1 MDLREHDNVVEC
13 IEWAPDS
20 AIENIQKGANLD
32 SKNKSGPFLVSG
44 SRDKTIKVSFTVFSA
59 KETKL
64 FEIFGVILCR
74 NRSKMIELQPN
85 ILFLVLGCH
94 FWNLFIYSYWT

>member
-44 SRDKTIKVSFTVFSA
+44 SRDKTIKVSHSKKNGPKRFFSDFPR
-59 KETKL
+59 KWIK
-64 FEIFGVILCR
+64 IR
-74 NRSKMIELQPN
+74 
-85 ILFLVLGCH
+85 
-94 FWNLFIYSYWT
+94 

>member
-44 SRDKTIKVSFTVFSA
+44 SRDKTIKVSFLILIDQNIIMVLISNNKFGIRDYN
-59 KETKL
+59 
-64 FEIFGVILCR
+64 FE
-74 NRSKMIELQPN
+74 
-85 ILFLVLGCH
+85 
-94 FWNLFIYSYWT
+94 

>member
-44 SRDKTIKVSFTVFSA
+44 SRDKTIKVSHSKKKTDRNVFFSGFPR
-59 KETKL
+59 KWIK
-64 FEIFGVILCR
+64 IR
-74 NRSKMIELQPN
+74 
-85 ILFLVLGCH
+85 
-94 FWNLFIYSYWT
+94 

>member
-44 SRDKTIKVSFTVFSA
+44 SRDKTIKVSH
-59 KETKL
+59 
-64 FEIFGVILCR
+64 
-74 NRSKMIELQPN
+74 SKKTDRF
-85 ILFLVLGCH
+85 LFLTSLESGSK
-94 FWNLFIYSYWT
+94 LDKT

>member
-44 SRDKTIKVSFTVFSA
+44 SRDKTIKVRFSFFFSL
-59 KETKL
+59 TKM
-64 FEIFGVILCR
+64 G
-74 NRSKMIELQPN
+74 SKMDQNWIQPN
-85 ILFLVLGCH
+85 DYF
-94 FWNLFIYSYWT
+94 

>member
-44 SRDKTIKVSFTVFSA
+44 SRDKTIKVSHSKKNGPKRFPLKVDQ
-59 KETKL
+59 KL
-64 FEIFGVILCR
+64 D
-74 NRSKMIELQPN
+74 K
-85 ILFLVLGCH
+85 
-94 FWNLFIYSYWT
+94 T

>member
-44 SRDKTIKVSFTVFSA
+44 SRDKTIKVSHFKKTDRNVFFLTSL
-59 KETKL
+59 ESGSKL
-64 FEIFGVILCR
+64 D
-74 NRSKMIELQPN
+74 K
-85 ILFLVLGCH
+85 
-94 FWNLFIYSYWT
+94 T

>member
-44 SRDKTIKVSFTVFSA
+44 SRDKTIKVNFYFVRS
-59 KETKL
+59 KIRPKL
-64 FEIFGVILCR
+64 FLGLIFLENG
-74 NRSKMIELQPN
+74 SKI
-85 ILFLVLGCH
+85 G
-94 FWNLFIYSYWT
+94 YSLICIFSSGM

>member
-44 SRDKTIKVSFTVFSA
+44 SRDKTIKVSFHFFSLA
-59 KETKL
+59 KM
-64 FEIFGVILCR
+64 G
-74 NRSKMIELQPN
+74 SKMDQNWIQPN
-85 ILFLVLGCH
+85 DYF
-94 FWNLFIYSYWT
+94 

>member
-44 SRDKTIKVSFTVFSA
+44 SRDKTIKVGFP
-59 KETKL
+59 L
-64 FEIFGVILCR
+64 L
-74 NRSKMIELQPN
+74 P
-85 ILFLVLGCH
+85 
-94 FWNLFIYSYWT
+94 